1 MLMRCAGLI
10 FATLLMVSPSAHA
23 EEPNLTG
30 TWNMGLQGG
39 HVIPTPLVLTQDGKS
54 LSGTI
59 GIPTQNFGD
68 RIEVK
73 LTGEVVDRA
82 FKLTGTVEGSK
93 DGGKNAGKDGGENAS
108 KDGSNDKT
116 TIAIDGTILEDGTLE
131 GHVDFPPHGTLP
143 WTAERLKERK

>member
-1 MLMRCAGLI
+1 MLKSCAGLML
-10 FATLLMVSPSAHA
+10 ATVLMVSPSAYA

-39 HVIPTPLVLTQDGKS
+39 HVIPTPLVLTQDGKL

-59 GIPTQNFGD
+59 GLPTQNFGD

-82 FKLTGTVEGSK
+82 FNLTGTVEG
-93 DGGKNAGKDGGENAS
+93 GKDGS
-108 KDGSNDKT
+108 KDKT
-116 TIAIDGTILEDGTLE
+116 TIVIDGTILEDGTLE
-131 GHVDFPPHGTLP
+131 GHVDIPPHGKLP

>member
-1 MLMRCAGLI
+1 MKKRRDLMLKSCVGLI
-10 FATLLMVSPSAHA
+10 VATLLMVSPSAYA

-73 LTGEVVDRA
+73 LVGEVVDRA
-82 FKLTGTVEGSK
+82 FNLTGTVEG
-93 DGGKNAGKDGGENAS
+93 GK
-108 KDGSNDKT
+108 DKT

-131 GHVDFPPHGTLP
+131 GHVDVPPHGKLP